1 VVETDYQI
9 YVGIDWGSEAHQA
22 CVLDHDRRI
31 VAERSFAHAG
41 DAVAGFAQWLRELAY
56 DPGRVAIAI
65 EIPRGAVVETLV
77 ERGFQVFAIN
87 PKQLDR
93 FRDRYSMSGA
103 KDDRRDAFVLADSL
117 RTDQPCFRRVRL
129 DDPRVIQ
136 LRELSR
142 VDEDL
147 QREGNQLANRL
158 REQLHRFHVQALKL
172 CPSAD
177 EPWLWTLLE
186 LAPSPSVARR
196 LRPKRV
202 ERLLHA
208 HRIRRLSAE
217 EVVSA
222 LQAPALTVAPGV
234 VDAAT
239 EHIALLLPR
248 LRLIHSQRQRCGT
261 RIEALLHEL
270 QATDDDDDKP
280 MEYSDVAILRSLP
293 GVGRIVAATMIAE
306 ACAALTERDY
316 RALRCHAGIAPVT
329 KQSGKQRMVLMRYD
343 CNQRLRH
350 AFYHCARVAV
360 IRDLP
365 SKSYYTALRQ
375 RGHTHGRALRAVAD
389 RLLRILIAML
399 TTRTLFDCSKA
410 RTRGVETL
418 SEKVA

>member
-1 VVETDYQI
+1 MDSEYRI
-9 YVGIDWGSEAHQA
+9 YVGIDWASEAHQA
-22 CVLDHDRRI
+22 CVLDHQRRI

-41 DAVAGFAQWLRELAY
+41 NAIAEFAEWLSGLSD
-56 DPGRVAIAI
+56 DPGHLAIAI

-77 ERGFQVFAIN
+77 ERGFHVYVIN

-93 FRDRYSMSGA
+93 FRDRYSMGGA

-117 RTDQPCFRRVRL
+117 RTDQSCFRRVRL

-158 REQLHRFHVQALKL
+158 REQLHRFYVQALNL

-186 LAPSPSVARR
+186 LAPSPSIAQR
-196 LRPKRV
+196 LRPKRI
-202 ERLLHA
+202 ERLLRA
-208 HRIRRLSAE
+208 HRIRRVSAD

-248 LRLIHSQRQRCGT
+248 LRLVHSQRQRCGA
-261 RIEALLHEL
+261 RIEAVLDDL
-270 QATDDDDDKP
+270 QAADEDNDKP

-293 GVGRIVAATMIAE
+293 GVGRIVAATIIAE
-306 ACAALTERDY
+306 ASAALTGRDY
-316 RALRCHAGIAPVT
+316 RALRGLAGIAPVT
-329 KQSGKQRMVLMRYD
+329 KQSGKQRMVLMRYAT
-343 CNQRLRH
+343 N
-350 AFYHCARVAV
+350 AFAMRFITARA
-360 IRDLP
+360 
-365 SKSYYTALRQ
+365 
-375 RGHTHGRALRAVAD
+375 
-389 RLLRILIAML
+389 
-399 TTRTLFDCSKA
+399 
-410 RTRGVETL
+410 
-418 SEKVA
+418 